1 MNYPLSDV
9 MDRSAVLL
17 NDAAKTDYTYAAQLP
32 FVAMALDELQELFEQ
47 NNIPV
52 TNEVSASAITIPA
65 GVKEIGFQ
73 TLPALPANL
82 VEIQQLWEQQTSASQ
97 GYIPMTKTEFLP
109 HYLEN
114 QLTSN
119 LVYWAYEGG
128 LVKFLGATV
137 DVQIKFDYISSLF
150 PRYITENTIITV
162 INTKSFLSYRTAALQ
177 SEFTGENPSKAQALN
192 QDAILA
198 MDRAL
203 GIPIKSMQSVATRRR
218 PFRASY
224 AQRQNW

>member
-17 NDAAKTDYTYAAQLP
+17 NDAAKTDYTYAVQLP
-32 FVAMALDELQELFEQ
+32 FVAMALDELQEIFEQ

-52 TNEVSASAITIPA
+52 TNEVTAGITIPA
-65 GVKEIGFQ
+65 GVKEIGYQ
-73 TLPALPANL
+73 TLPALPNNL
-82 VEIQQLWEQQTSASQ
+82 IEIQQLWEQQTTGSS
-97 GYIPMTKTEFLP
+97 GYIPMTKMEFLP

-119 LVYWAYEGG
+119 LVYWAWEGG
-128 LVKFLGATV
+128 LVKFLGATL
-137 DVQIKFDYISSLF
+137 DVQIKFDYISSIF

-162 INTKSFLSYRTAALQ
+162 NNTKSFLSYRTGGLIA
-177 SEFTGENPSKAQALN
+177 EFSGENQTKAVSLNNDSVLAL
-192 QDAILA
+192 
-198 MDRAL
+198 DRSL
-203 GIPIKSMQSVATRRR
+203 SIPVKGMQSVATRRR

-224 AQRQNW
+224 AQRQTW